1 MRGYSK
7 MSDEERQQITKLHAK
22 PYDGYAVGNVPS
34 NMTPLTVY
42 DATNDKGGITVTNTG
57 EVKKYHN
64 HNINETAAKN
74 LHYDEI
80 DEPYEFKSGGPV
92 DPFREEYE
100 DDFELEEESEY
111 DELEE
116 TDFEGEI
123 EDDKID
129 GLTES
134 VNKTLEM
141 FKRIKNFN

>member
-7 MSDEERQQITKLHAK
+7 MSDEERQQIAKLHAN
-22 PYDGYAVGNVPS
+22 PYDGYAVGNVQS

-42 DATNDKGGITVTNTG
+42 DARNDKNGVTVTNKG
-57 EVKKYHN
+57 EVINYKN

-80 DEPYEFKSGGPV
+80 DEPYEFKSGDPV
-92 DPFREEYE
+92 DPFREEYDE
-100 DDFELEEESEY
+100 DSEY

-129 GLTES
+129 GLTEN

-141 FKRIKNFN
+141 FKRFKNFN